1 MLWGFSY
8 YIFYFHSE
16 DHWSYALCAETYKG
30 FEWRNGSEC
39 EHGMLCNAKD
49 VHEDLWQGWSSVLL
63 QVNNT

>member
-16 DHWSYALCAETYKG
+16 DHWSYALCSETYKG
-30 FEWRNGSEC
+30 FKWRNGSEC

-49 VHEDLWQGWSSVLL
+49 VHEDLWQG
-63 QVNNT
+63 